1 MACNFNFNCRNGN
14 RICRKAI
21 FSTAVT
27 VLTIDGTD
35 TLVIDIPASTY
46 FDGCQYCLF
55 ITQAIP
61 ATATINMPVAV
72 SIGGVT
78 TTVYPLTR
86 CDCVQ
91 ATACSIRTRT
101 RYPVRVSTNATGG
114 VFKVLSGLS
123 CSPNNARASIP
134 VPATATPTVEAVAV
148 NSTTKKATANKG
160 EQ

>member
-1 MACNFNFNCRNGN
+1 MACNYNYNCKNGN
-14 RICRKAI
+14 KISRKAI

-55 ITQAIP
+55 ITQTIP
-61 ATATINMPVAV
+61 ATATINMPVAL
-72 SIGGVT
+72 SIAGVT

-86 CDCVQ
+86 CDCSQ

-101 RYPVRVSTNATGG
+101 KYSTCVVTTPTGG
-114 VFKVLSGLS
+114 SFRLLGNL
-123 CSPNNARASIP
+123 CCAPNNNLRSINGTAP
-134 VPATATPTVEAVAV
+134 TTTTPA
-148 NSTTKKATANKG
+148 
-160 EQ
+160 